1 MVLVVALGAAVLLA
15 VGFVVQQHE
24 AAQLTGARVRP
35 GLLLVLVR
43 HPVWLAGVTVMVA
56 GQVLGA
62 TALGMGSL
70 VVVEPVLATNV
81 LFALPLGAAA
91 SRRRLQRADW
101 VGAVSVVLGLALL
114 LGVGAPRE
122 SVDPGDVAT
131 PTLVLAA
138 SVLTVVV
145 AGLVLASVR
154 LTPRT
159 KAVLLATAAG
169 TVFGL
174 QDFLTQRT
182 LLLLDAGVGAML
194 SSWRPWTLVAV
205 AVVGL
210 TLSQNAFGAADLSA
224 SLPAL
229 TLAEPV
235 CGMALAAALLHQGLR
250 TKPLLLAAAL
260 VGLALIVV
268 GIVLL
273 ARSPLVAD
281 PHGRRHLHHGHRHH
295 HLHHQA
301 RHVQARHVQEAQ
313 PHRRQ

>member
-1 MVLVVALGAAVLLA
+1 MVLLVALGAAVLLA

-24 AAQLTGARVRP
+24 AAQLTGAHLRP

-43 HPVWLAGVTVMVA
+43 HPVWLAGVCVMVA
-56 GQVLGA
+56 GQLLGA

-101 VGAVSVVLGLALL
+101 IGAVAVIVGLALL
-114 LGVGAPRE
+114 LGVADPRE
-122 SVDPGDVAT
+122 AVHAGEVTTS
-131 PTLVLAA
+131 TLVLTTA
-138 SVLTVVV
+138 VLAVVV
-145 AGLVLASVR
+145 ALLVLVSSR
-154 LTPRT
+154 LSSRG
-159 KAVLLATAAG
+159 KAVLLASAAG

-194 SSWRPWTLVAV
+194 SSWRPWTLLAV
-205 AVVGL
+205 AVIGL

-250 TKPLLLAAAL
+250 PQPLLLAAAL
-260 VGLALIVV
+260 VGMALIVV
-268 GIVLL
+268 GVVLL

-281 PHGRRHLHHGHRHH
+281 PHGRRHLQHHRHH
-295 HLHHQA
+295 HVRPEGQHLQHH
-301 RHVQARHVQEAQ
+301 
-313 PHRRQ
+313 HRS